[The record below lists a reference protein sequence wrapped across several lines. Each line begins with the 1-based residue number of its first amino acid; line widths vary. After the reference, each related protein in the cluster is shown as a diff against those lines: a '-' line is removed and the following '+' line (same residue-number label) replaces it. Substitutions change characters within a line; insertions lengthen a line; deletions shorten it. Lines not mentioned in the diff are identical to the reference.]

1 MNRNT
6 PGFVGVFLLV
16 AATAVFA
23 DTHKN
28 KTPSVQQQAN
38 ILLIVLDD
46 AGYGDIAGFAASQAP
61 TPTLKQ
67 LGDEGVRF
75 TRFYADSTCRPA
87 RVSLM
92 TGRQASR
99 VAMSPDF
106 HGISPEVE
114 TLPEK
119 LKQAGYSTQHIGK
132 WHLGDTTKLS
142 WPLAQGFD
150 HWFGFLNQ
158 FVLRGPNEKGEM
170 VPHRPTYTNPWLQT
184 DDGKPQQY
192 QGHLE
197 DILADHAVETIQ
209 ALKKSAQPWFI
220 QYALLSPHNPAH
232 PSDAYRKLFPKDK
245 AGQYSALLKQ
255 MDDEIGRVLKA
266 LEETGQ
272 VDNTM
277 VIVLSDNGGT
287 NELEANNGPFEG
299 EKGRYSEGGT
309 RTPMI
314 IRWPKNMDV
323 PAKPYDGISAIYDV
337 YPTLLAIAGVDLAHD
352 TQKIDGVN
360 LLPLVLKQ
368 QPRPAQALF
377 WEIGSD
383 YNYNYSVL
391 SADGRWRLDDEHLY
405 DLHKDP
411 FAKKNIAAA
420 QKTKAQELKRLFLD
434 WRKQV
439 HFLDLDVQALPARTG
454 QVARAYKVTG
464 DSFRRSPGYGGFT
477 FVTGITADRALN
489 PDQLLAGVI
498 AEQKGM
504 WSMVMGADQRVHI
517 RMHDHEATTKPLVI
531 KDCTPLVLTS
541 YYYRSKLMPKF
552 DHGVWVLTLGGK
564 EVLVEKWSKPA
575 VFPDAFFEPTYV
587 GQDSTGANIFT
598 GQLDSPLFYNEF
610 FYRNDPWEVER
621 DTDWLADRVC
631 HKARS

>member
-1 MNRNT
+1 MWIRII
-6 PGFVGVFLLV
+6 GCFFF
-16 AATAVFA
+16 AVCSA
-23 DTHKN
+23 CGAGEISK
-28 KTPSVQQQAN
+28 KPN

-46 AGYGDIAGFAASQAP
+46 AGYGDIAGFAVSKAP

-75 TRFYADSTCRPA
+75 TRFYADATCRPA
-87 RVSLM
+87 RVSLL

-119 LKQAGYSTQHIGK
+119 LKQAGYTTQHIGK
-132 WHLGDTTKLS
+132 WHLGDTAKLS
-142 WPLAQGFD
+142 WPSAQGFD

-158 FVLRGPNEKGEM
+158 FVLRGPNEKGEI

-197 DILADHAVETIQ
+197 DILADRVVENIRV
-209 ALKKSAQPWFI
+209 LKKSAKPWFI
-220 QYALLSPHNPAH
+220 KYALLSPHNPAH
-232 PSDAYRKLFPKDK
+232 PSEAYRKLFPDNK

-255 MDDEIGRVLKA
+255 MDDEISRVLKA

-272 VDNTM
+272 ADNTM
-277 VIVLSDNGGT
+277 VVVLSDNGGT

-314 IRWPKNMDV
+314 IRWPKNISMRSGS
-323 PAKPYDGISAIYDV
+323 YDGITAIYDL
-337 YPTLLAIAGVDLAHD
+337 YPTLLAAAGVDLTRD
-352 TQKIDGVN
+352 PVKIDGVN
-360 LLPLVLKQ
+360 LLPLVLEQ
-368 QPRPAQALF
+368 RPRPPQSLF

-391 SADGRWRLDDEHLY
+391 SADGRWRLDDERLY
-405 DLHKDP
+405 DLQNDPYARKDIADKQKIK
-411 FAKKNIAAA
+411 AK
-420 QKTKAQELKRLFLD
+420 ELKRSFLL
-434 WRKQV
+434 WRKEV
-439 HFLDLDVQALPARTG
+439 HLLSLAMQPLPAEKPAGR
-454 QVARAYKVTG
+454 YKITG

-477 FVTGITADRALN
+477 VVTSLS
-489 PDQLLAGVI
+489 PDGNRPPLGMI

-504 WSMVMGADQRVHI
+504 WSMAMGADQRIHI
-517 RMHDHEATTKPLVI
+517 RMHDHEAISKPI
-531 KDCTPLVLTS
+531 AIRDCTPLVLST
-541 YYYRSKLMPKF
+541 YYYRSKLMPGY
-552 DHGVWVLTLGGK
+552 DHGLWVLMLGSE
-564 EVLVEKWSKPA
+564 EVLVEKWSKPGI
-575 VFPDAFFEPTYV
+575 FPENFFEPTYV
-587 GQDSTGANIFT
+587 GQDSTGANVFT
-598 GQLDSPLFYNEF
+598 GSLDSPLFYNEF
-610 FYRNDPWEVER
+610 FYRKDPWEMER
-621 DTDWLADRVC
+621 DPYWLSGSVC
-631 HKARS
+631 QKPAS